1 MSQTPNPWVTALT
14 QFDAAAER
22 LHLDDALRQIL
33 RSCGRE
39 LTVHFPVRLSNGSTT
54 VFRGYRV
61 QHNVVLGPAK

>member
-33 RSCGRE
+33 RSCSRE
-39 LTVHFPVRLSNGSTT
+39 LTVHFPVRL
-54 VFRGYRV
+54 R
-61 QHNVVLGPAK
+61 